1 MTSVT
6 AHALDASLG
15 APPTGVTLT
24 LLAAGNPAVA
34 QGVPHDDGRVPDLG
48 PETLDSGV
56 YRITFGTGEYFAR
69 RNVETFYPSI
79 TVDFKV
85 DANQKHYH
93 VPLLLSPF
101 AYST

>member
-1 MTSVT
+1 GTP
-6 AHALDASLG
+6 A
-15 APPTGVTLT
+15 TGVTIT
-24 LLAAGNPAVA
+24 LLAADNTEIAQAVTN
-34 QGVPHDDGRVPDLG
+34 DDGRVPDLG

-85 DANQKHYH
+85 DANQKHYN
-93 VPLLLSPF
+93 VQLTQELIAQSVSGCRKDKRNQ
-101 AYST
+101 Y